1 MKEQGF
7 PCGLVVENPP
17 SNVGGTER
25 TAATQPHALESM
37 LCNWRSLRVP
47 QQRFSQIF
55 LKFV

>member
-25 TAATQPHALESM
+25 TAATQPHALVSV
-37 LCNWRSLRVP
+37 LRN
-47 QQRFSQIF
+47 
-55 LKFV
+55 